1 MEHCLFLYRKFN
13 TAGGNVVEECRMT
26 ITLFLARGAFQS
38 FRGEPRDILLAMLSH
53 EMNNPICLCKSF
65 IRATRTLEIRRTLF

>member
-1 MEHCLFLYRKFN
+1 
-13 TAGGNVVEECRMT
+13 MT